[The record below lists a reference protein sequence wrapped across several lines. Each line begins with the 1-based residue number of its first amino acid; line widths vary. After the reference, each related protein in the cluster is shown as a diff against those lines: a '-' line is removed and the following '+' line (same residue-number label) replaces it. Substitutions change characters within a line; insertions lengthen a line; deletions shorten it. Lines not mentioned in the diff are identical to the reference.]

1 METVINK
8 PTIII
13 NNGHGGIIN
22 GVYQTAGKRSPK
34 WNDDSQLYE
43 GVFNRIIV
51 TGIAERLAKLSIDHV
66 VLVPGQKDISLRTR
80 VYEANLLYKLNQN
93 CLYLSIHSN
102 AGGGSGSEI
111 FTSPGQTKSDKIA
124 SVFGQHYMWHF
135 PEMKL
140 RTDPSDGDIDKEARF
155 YELIHTKM
163 PAVLTENFF
172 MDNEYECR
180 NILMTDHG
188 REKIINWHVAA
199 IQECIDKNLI

>member
-1 METVINK
+1 MKK
-8 PTIII
+8 PLIIL
-13 NNGHGGIIN
+13 NNGHGGIID
-22 GVYQTAGKRSPK
+22 GKYQTAGKRSPK
-34 WNDDSQLYE
+34 WDDDSQLFE

-51 TGIAERLAKLSIDHV
+51 NGISDRLAKLGIRHII
-66 VLVPGQKDISLRTR
+66 LVPVQKDVSLKTR
-80 VYEANLLYKLNQN
+80 VYVANQQYEKNNN
-93 CLYLSIHSN
+93 CLYVSIHSN

-140 RTDPSDGDIDKEARF
+140 RTDYASDGDLDKEARF

-180 NILMTDHG
+180 NILMSEHG

-199 IQECIDKNLI
+199 IQSCIDQNLI